1 MKLII
6 IGATSNICKIRVFE
20 NLNQIHES
28 IKKIICVSRKNYSQE
43 EWKEYLRN
51 LDIKELN
58 LLEKVNYLQC
68 PYQLSD
74 YQQKLAPL
82 IHKNTVV
89 YVCTPPCC
97 YQELIKFINYIDKG
111 TLVLEKPLSLTYQ
124 QYLEL
129 KPSISSRI
137 QMIDHFL
144 YKLDVQKMITEF
156 QGPLNSIHFRFL
168 YTDDVENRLGYFDQT
183 GFFIDM
189 FQSHFLSILYC
200 LIQDE
205 IDILKK
211 ADIEI
216 DRKQYNNYGG
226 QNPEA
231 DTYFCLKISYGEKVF
246 IFEAGKSMSE
256 LCKEIIVNGQ
266 THTISDYQNEYS
278 IFFQKLH
285 DNNNLVFRQETF
297 WEITEYVKNYFTDI
311 EYYPKNGYSG
321 TLEEESQIL
330 MF

>member
-28 IKKIICVSRKNYSQE
+28 IKKIICVSRKNYSQK
-43 EWKEYLRN
+43 EWEEYLRS

-89 YVCTPPCC
+89 YVSTPPCC
-97 YQELIKFINYIDKG
+97 YQELIKFINYIHKG

-144 YKLDVQKMITEF
+144 YKLDVQK
-156 QGPLNSIHFRFL
+156 N
-168 YTDDVENRLGYFDQT
+168 
-183 GFFIDM
+183 
-189 FQSHFLSILYC
+189 
-200 LIQDE
+200 
-205 IDILKK
+205 
-211 ADIEI
+211 
-216 DRKQYNNYGG
+216 
-226 QNPEA
+226 
-231 DTYFCLKISYGEKVF
+231 
-246 IFEAGKSMSE
+246 
-256 LCKEIIVNGQ
+256 
-266 THTISDYQNEYS
+266 
-278 IFFQKLH
+278 
-285 DNNNLVFRQETF
+285 DN
-297 WEITEYVKNYFTDI
+297 
-311 EYYPKNGYSG
+311 
-321 TLEEESQIL
+321 
-330 MF
+330 